1 MKKNYKQS
9 SISKTF
15 PFPVKK
21 IKLSDIDW
29 EIDKEFTTL
38 ILKKCKLPDL
48 EKFVPEQVGFAIYA
62 YEKTSEA
69 SLFIP
74 LNNLD
79 KFPIYFNFD
88 KKGLKIRTSKPHFKI
103 FLFELS
109 TKKIIATTTDL
120 ILVNKNELTSNL
132 PLYPGDI
139 GNRIATVK
147 FNDDGPFLLVSKNF
161 KTKSGEP
168 VYYQRMVTVLRENPT
183 FTCGFFPIILDEIFK
198 KAYENRKDT
207 KWAKSWIK
215 FANELVKG
223 CFSEN
228 EKLDTDDQE
237 FESKLYEL
245 TNAWIRKNNFDIKLY
260 EELIG
265 GNYE

>member
-103 FLFELS
+103 FLFEELRFL
-109 TKKIIATTTDL
+109 TLFPEKI
-120 ILVNKNELTSNL
+120 TS
-132 PLYPGDI
+132 
-139 GNRIATVK
+139 K
-147 FNDDGPFLLVSKNF
+147 FF
-161 KTKSGEP
+161 
-168 VYYQRMVTVLRENPT
+168 
-183 FTCGFFPIILDEIFK
+183 I
-198 KAYENRKDT
+198 
-207 KWAKSWIK
+207 
-215 FANELVKG
+215 
-223 CFSEN
+223 
-228 EKLDTDDQE
+228 
-237 FESKLYEL
+237 
-245 TNAWIRKNNFDIKLY
+245 
-260 EELIG
+260 
-265 GNYE
+265 